1 MRHLSLCRSTAF
13 LLLVPVFAGCGQS
26 STKHLGGTFEFYS
39 ATVSV
44 DNLPTVGKLEF
55 DRCSLVYS
63 ISKAAAYI
71 EQPDSVL
78 VGFTVKVSNKV
89 QRQEIERFV
98 VDTVL
103 ADLEIYDA
111 VVLSFD

>member
-1 MRHLSLCRSTAF
+1 MRHLILSRSTAF
-13 LLLVPVFAGCGQS
+13 LLMLPVFAGCGQS

-39 ATVSV
+39 PTVSV
-44 DNLPTVGKLEF
+44 YNLPKVGKLEF
-55 DRCSLVYS
+55 DRCSIMYS

-78 VGFTVKVSNKV
+78 VGFTVEISNKLK
-89 QRQEIERFV
+89 RREIERLV
-98 VDTVL
+98 VDNVL

>member
-1 MRHLSLCRSTAF
+1 MSHLSPSRLSAF
-13 LLLVPVFAGCGQS
+13 LLLLCVLAGCGQS
-26 STKHLGGTFEFYS
+26 WTKHVGGTFEFHS
-39 ATVSV
+39 PTVSIDDLPRDGKV
-44 DNLPTVGKLEF
+44 KMDHCNLEYT
-55 DRCSLVYS
+55 